1 MISAL
6 DLFERTIHEK
16 AFSRSAIFL
25 FLNKIDLFEEKI
37 KHVNIADVP
46 AFKDY
51 AGPAHDYE
59 AGYEYFLNKFNKR
72 NTVHARIYDHAT
84 TATDKQCINNVF
96 NACKEIAITNALK
109 AEGFISDC

>member
-51 AGPAHDYE
+51 AGEPHDYD
-59 AGYEYFLNKFNKR
+59 AGYNYFLNKFLKR
-72 NTVHARIYDHAT
+72 NTVHAKIYCHAT
-84 TATDKQCINNVF
+84 TATDKQCINDVF

-109 AEGFISDC
+109 AEGFLSEY